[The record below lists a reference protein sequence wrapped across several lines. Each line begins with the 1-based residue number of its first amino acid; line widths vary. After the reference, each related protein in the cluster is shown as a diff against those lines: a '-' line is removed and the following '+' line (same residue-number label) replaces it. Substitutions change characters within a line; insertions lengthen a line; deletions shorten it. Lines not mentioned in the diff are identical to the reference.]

1 MLQPEIQ
8 ISRDILC
15 LPVTLLKALLRK
27 TATRQVLSPTVAHRQ
42 RFCRELHHEKEL
54 GLLSSMDSSL
64 MQSVKLWKVEADFF
78 FKSSIFARVGIELEI
93 DPSSW
98 WSVVYCSNSP
108 ELWDDFRSRDVLSL
122 ALLLGFGVSQRDTGA
137 YFWQIK
143 DWFGHFCSLLR
154 EIFSALP
161 LSAKTNTQ
169 EMHLSFP
176 ILWLFIHSRVKKLIH
191 AAVRRTRCTCWHT
204 F

>member
-27 TATRQVLSPTVAHRQ
+27 TATRQVLSPTVPHRQ
-42 RFCRELHHEKEL
+42 RFCRELHRENEL

-93 DPSSW
+93 DPSS
-98 WSVVYCSNSP
+98 
-108 ELWDDFRSRDVLSL
+108 
-122 ALLLGFGVSQRDTGA
+122 
-137 YFWQIK
+137 
-143 DWFGHFCSLLR
+143 
-154 EIFSALP
+154 
-161 LSAKTNTQ
+161 
-169 EMHLSFP
+169 
-176 ILWLFIHSRVKKLIH
+176 
-191 AAVRRTRCTCWHT
+191 
-204 F
+204 